1 MSDEMSVEPQTSLK
15 RRSLSAEQRNRLIVE
30 TNNLLEKV
38 KAVELSCGEEA
49 LILRVCCRYL
59 YRPTPE

>member
-15 RRSLSAEQRNRLIVE
+15 RRSLSAGQRNRLIVE
-30 TNNLLEKV
+30 TSNLLENV

-49 LILRVCCRYL
+49 LILRVCYRYL
-59 YRPTPE
+59 DRPTPE